1 LRSLAEQRVP
11 RAFFQC
17 RDGEMQEVL
26 RVQRGI
32 MLSDCL
38 RQAML
43 RRTES
48 RGTHVRS
55 DFPQTSDAWLKKQVV
70 RVVDGMARF
79 ADAPL

>member
-1 LRSLAEQRVP
+1 
-11 RAFFQC
+11 
-17 RDGEMQEVL
+17 
-26 RVQRGI
+26 

-48 RGTHVRS
+48 RGTHARS

-70 RVVDGMARF
+70 RVVDGMPRI

>member
-1 LRSLAEQRVP
+1 MTPMFARHRLKKVTSVEDLRSLAEQRVP
-11 RAFFQC
+11 RACFQC
-17 RDGEMQEVL
+17 RYGEMQEVL

-48 RGTHVRS
+48 RGTHARL
-55 DFPQTSDAWLKKQVV
+55 DFPQTSDA
-70 RVVDGMARF
+70 
-79 ADAPL
+79 